1 MEKIRDLVLF
11 RYGATG
17 VQDAIKKA
25 VDVKG
30 YIPVYP
36 VRNLNKFTSDRF
48 VLCPFSLSL
57 SLARHLMRVSCRVS
71 CVLCRSGGVF
81 RDCLLAP
88 PGTTIRE
95 FARMVD
101 HQMEQFFAY
110 AEGLSGQRVRAI
122 LAVVS
127 HTLSLFLTLCRV
139 RAVRVCRVACRAASS

>member
-48 VLCPFSLSL
+48 VLVLFSLSL
-57 SLARHLMRVSCRVS
+57 SCSPSHACVVSCA
-71 CVLCRSGGVF
+71 LCRSGGVF

-110 AEGLSGQRVRAI
+110 AEGLSGQRVRAT
-122 LAVVS
+122 LPVS
-127 HTLSLFLTLCRV
+127 FSLSLFLTLCCV
-139 RAVRVCRVACRAASS
+139 VCAVCVSRTSS